1 MYFWFQIELYIYM
14 YNYMKYEI
22 QEPLHNRTV
31 GVQLSQP
38 HCLFLIVHGKNNYMQ
53 HVHNVYEALNLD

>member
-1 MYFWFQIELYIYM
+1 M

-22 QEPLHNRTV
+22 QEPLHNRTA